1 MALIGLFIIWG
12 PQLGWGCKRESSQF
26 QTSRGWHHR
35 VCFSTN
41 VYGLY
46 ARGDAET
53 CLSSFHFYLRL
64 RLPYLVKK
72 CRTFKKIYIFRIF
85 DQLCSSFIRTPLSL
99 ITPFRLSCC
108 WFVGLH
114 RSNHVTIFV
123 FSIFLLILPS
133 NRLVHSAQFEFE
145 QLKGLVTINHM
156 HHYNTPH

>member
-72 CRTFKKIYIFRIF
+72 CRTFKKYIYISNVLVNKLQTNLKEALARFQRLYYFLGMRNYSARPHGIYMF
-85 DQLCSSFIRTPLSL
+85 FTL
-99 ITPFRLSCC
+99 IEVLRN
-108 WFVGLH
+108 G
-114 RSNHVTIFV
+114 I
-123 FSIFLLILPS
+123 
-133 NRLVHSAQFEFE
+133 
-145 QLKGLVTINHM
+145 
-156 HHYNTPH
+156 